1 MPFKNLELNPVQYN
15 QVQPSYRKQFYKGF
29 STIDA
34 LNTSAKLFDF
44 ELIKQNII
52 NHFNTRKGERLMN
65 PTFGT
70 IIWDLI
76 MEPLTDNIRD
86 LIQKDMNTICNYD
99 PRVTAIQ
106 ININEYETGYVI
118 EITLAL
124 KNTDQRS
131 VLKLAFDQKLGLIS
145 Q

>member
-1 MPFKNLELNPVQYN
+1 MPFKNLELNPAKYN
-15 QVQPSYRKQFYKGF
+15 AVETSVRKQFYKGF
-29 STIDA
+29 TTVDSN
-34 LNTSAKLFDF
+34 NTSTKLYDFD
-44 ELIKQNII
+44 LVKQNII
-52 NHFNTRKGERLMN
+52 NHFNTKKGERLMN

-76 MEPLTDNIRD
+76 MEPLTDDIRQLLTD
-86 LIQKDMNTICNYD
+86 DMNKICNFD
-99 PRVTAIQ
+99 PRVYPLQ
-106 ININEYETGYVI
+106 VSVNEYETGYVI

-131 VLKLAFDQKLGLIS
+131 VLKLAFDQKLGLIE

>member
-15 QVQPSYRKQFYKGF
+15 LVQPSFRTQFYKGF
-29 STIDA
+29 TTVNPN
-34 LNTSAKLFDF
+34 NTSSKLYDF

-52 NHFNTRKGERLMN
+52 NHFNTKKGERLMN

-76 MEPLTDNIRD
+76 MEPLTDNIRQLLTD
-86 LIQKDMNTICNYD
+86 DMNKICNFD
-99 PRVTAIQ
+99 PRVYPIQ
-106 ININEYETGYVI
+106 VSVNEYETGYVI

-131 VLKLAFDQKLGLIS
+131 VLKLAFDQKLGLVE